1 LTVVINLSLITMI
14 PAIHNC
20 SLVFT
25 SPEVYFVCKA
35 TSRVSRTRTP
45 WRWRD
50 AKDRK
55 KLKGTKRTQPPMV
68 SFEQP
73 CIH

>member
-1 LTVVINLSLITMI
+1 VIAGVIDTSDKFIASDNVMGEQLLAVSLTVVINLSLKTMI

-35 TSRVSRTRTP
+35 AS
-45 WRWRD
+45 
-50 AKDRK
+50 
-55 KLKGTKRTQPPMV
+55 
-68 SFEQP
+68 
-73 CIH
+73 H